1 MAEILNNHLS
11 RRRALKILSSTTF
24 AGALPLMAQS
34 KSASSCNTAL
44 AAQKLPDVARAPRPG
59 KEVRAIWI
67 HPEQH
72 ISVSEKEGK
81 AQIKVMVERFARANF
96 NLLLPWTVS
105 GYLAALDHEEYRKDH
120 PTAAWDYLGILI
132 DEASSAGLDVDLWY
146 SFTDYRD
153 PHSPEFNAALGGSR
167 DWMAKRLDEVMPNQ
181 TLMKLESGRQDNV
194 CPQHYQARAWMQ
206 AQLERTFT
214 RYPRLHGFHIEE
226 PGYGTKGYCLCEL
239 CQSVFEQL
247 HGKKLTQNLD
257 TQIAEDFRTL
267 GNSAFIAEIR
277 EQLAQRHPNM
287 VLSANGGF
295 DWRHDRI
302 RGRDWGRWANSGWL
316 RYFVPQVYVSN
327 VTEFRDQL
335 ALTLDDIGRSC
346 PVYAGMALDS
356 SSGKITIDQIV
367 LQIEAARDLGAPG
380 VALFHGAAFTDE
392 HLQVLKNGPFKKP
405 A

>member
-1 MAEILNNHLS
+1 MSESLNGSFS
-11 RRRALKILSSTTF
+11 RRKALQLLSSASLVGT
-24 AGALPLMAQS
+24 LPVAAQT
-34 KSASSCNTAL
+34 KVATGKEAQAL
-44 AAQKLPDVARAPRPG
+44 APVARAPRPQ

-72 ISVSEKEGK
+72 ISVNEKEGK

-105 GYLAALDHEEYRKDH
+105 GYLAALEHEEYRKDH
-120 PTAAWDYLGILI
+120 PTAAWDYLGVLI
-132 DEASSAGLDVDLWY
+132 DETTRLGLDVDMWY

-153 PHSPEFNAALGGSR
+153 LKSPEFNPAIGGSTE
-167 DWMAKRLDEVMPNQ
+167 WMAKRLDEVMPGQ
-181 TLMKLESGRQDNV
+181 TLMKLDDGRVENV

-206 AQLERTFT
+206 AQLERTFA
-214 RYPRLHGFHIEE
+214 RYPNLHGFHIEE
-226 PGYGTKGYCLCEL
+226 PGYGTRGYCLCNL

-247 HGKKLTQNLD
+247 HGKKLTQILD
-257 TQIAEDFRTL
+257 SETAEDFRTL
-267 GNSAFIAEIR
+267 GASAFIEEIKA
-277 EQLAQRHPNM
+277 QLAQKHPKM
-287 VLSANGGF
+287 LLSANGGF

-302 RGRDWGRWANSGWL
+302 RGRDWGRWGASGWL
-316 RYFVPQVYVSN
+316 RYFVPQVYVSD
-327 VTEFRDQL
+327 VKTFREQL

-356 SSGKITIDQIV
+356 TSGKITIDQIA

-380 VALFHGAAFTDE
+380 VALFHGAAFTDD
-392 HLQVLKNGPFKKP
+392 HLKVLKEGVFKKP

>member
-1 MAEILNNHLS
+1 MNESSSGSFS
-11 RRRALKILSSTTF
+11 RRKALQLFSTATV
-24 AGALPLMAQS
+24 AGMMPE
-34 KSASSCNTAL
+34 ASVAE
-44 AAQKLPDVARAPRPG
+44 KLPCAVEQKMSPIARAPRPT

-72 ISVSEKEGK
+72 ISAGEAEGK
-81 AQIKVMVERFARANF
+81 QQIKAMVERFARANF

-120 PTAAWDYLGILI
+120 PTAAWDYLGVLVE
-132 DEASSAGLDVDLWY
+132 EATKLGLDVDMWY

-153 PHSPEFNAALGGSR
+153 PKSPEFNPAIGGSPE
-167 DWMAKRLDEVMPNQ
+167 WMAKRLDEVEPNQ
-181 TLMKLESGRQDNV
+181 TGMKLENGRVDNV
-194 CPQHYQARAWMQ
+194 CPQHYQARVWMQ
-206 AQLERTFT
+206 AQLDRTFA
-214 RYPRLHGFHIEE
+214 RYPKLHGFHIEE
-226 PGYGTKGYCLCEL
+226 PGYGTRGYCVCKL
-239 CQSVFEQL
+239 CQSVYEQL
-247 HGKKLTQNLD
+247 HGQKLTEVLD
-257 TQIAEDFRTL
+257 TATAEDFRTL
-267 GNSAFIAEIR
+267 GMSAFIEEVRQQMAE
-277 EQLAQRHPNM
+277 RHPKLQ
-287 VLSANGGF
+287 LSANGGY

-327 VTEFRDQL
+327 VPEFREQL

-356 SSGKITIDQIV
+356 TSGKTTIEQIV

-380 VALFHGAAFTDE
+380 VALFHGAAFSDE
-392 HLQVLKNGPFKKP
+392 QLKVLKDGPFKRP